1 MFVIRS
7 YRIQGKSVRES
18 VASQS
23 TADLARRLIEAYSA
37 TPIAPIAGEL
47 ADVAQAYD
55 VQMLQ
60 IAERI
65 SAGRRVVGRKIGL
78 TSPAVQRQLGVDQPD
93 FGRLTDE
100 MVFGDNAVL
109 DHADLRQP
117 RIEAE
122 VALILGADLDQP
134 NATVADVIAAT
145 AYVVP
150 SLEVVASRIADWKI
164 GMLDTVADNA
174 SAGAV
179 VLGGLA
185 RRIDGLDLSNC
196 AMTMTINGE
205 TVSQGHGRDCLGSPL
220 NAAAWLAR
228 TSHALGHPLRA
239 GEVILTGALG
249 PMRPVVPGDAV
260 HATIEGLGTASVSFR

>member
-1 MFVIRS
+1 MN
-7 YRIQGKSVRES
+7 ES

-23 TADLARRLIEAYSA
+23 SANIARRLAEAYQGQ
-37 TPIAPIAGEL
+37 PIAPVAEGL
-47 ADVAQAYD
+47 ADIAQAYE
-55 VQMLQ
+55 VQLLQ
-60 IAERI
+60 IGGRLA
-65 SAGRRVVGRKIGL
+65 AGRRVVGRKIGL

-93 FGRLTDE
+93 FGHLTDD

-122 VALILGADLDQP
+122 VALILGADLDMA

-145 AYVVP
+145 AYAVP

-164 GMLDTVADNA
+164 GILDTVADNA
-174 SAGAV
+174 SAGLV
-179 VLGGLA
+179 VLGGPA
-185 RRIDGLDLSNC
+185 RRLDGLDLANC

-228 TSHALGHPLRA
+228 TSHALGHPLCA

-249 PMRPVVPGDAV
+249 PMRPVSPGDAV
-260 HATIEGLGTASVSFR
+260 HATIEGLGTVATSFR